1 MDVSARTTWHW
12 RTRILIRVT
21 GGYVGKI
28 QVGPCMFARA
38 LRRRLRVLGA
48 FFDMC
53 CSKLWLIAGFYA
65 PCILLSIAWFHTLF
79 IPCSRQRAAAYPPST
94 LPPPTLHSPLPFV
107 QSAAAARIVGQPD
120 IIEAARSGNIG
131 IVRDHLIVDPLS
143 LQRQS
148 VSL

>member
-1 MDVSARTTWHW
+1 
-12 RTRILIRVT
+12 
-21 GGYVGKI
+21 
-28 QVGPCMFARA
+28 
-38 LRRRLRVLGA
+38 
-48 FFDMC
+48 
-53 CSKLWLIAGFYA
+53 
-65 PCILLSIAWFHTLF
+65 
-79 IPCSRQRAAAYPPST
+79 
-94 LPPPTLHSPLPFV
+94 V